1 MLEKLTHRIERGDY
15 PSRKLLSRLYR
26 WISRAGEHYEGELS
40 APTRYPF
47 FWILD
52 RMLSRVTIAQEDVET
67 LKDLSTR
74 GIVVYSLKNR
84 SQLNCL
90 IIRSLLAG
98 NDIDPPAY
106 CHGTGMLLWQPYR
119 KAIRTLVSRI
129 INNPYRNK
137 YLKRITTEGKSSLI
151 YVRGSA
157 HVSSPYPK
165 DPLLQLIE
173 AQPEMTAP
181 VFLVP
186 QLVVYGR
193 RREREVRSFMEILFG
208 PSDNPGPVRRS
219 VLFFRFSRKA
229 AVISCKPIDLQQ
241 FMAENRNASPGILS
255 NLLRQEIT
263 SRINAERRSILG
275 PLLKSRDEIV
285 GQVLRDVEMVR
296 VMQEIAEEEGSE
308 LQDVVRKASRY
319 LHEIAADY
327 RDSYIAV
334 LDRILTWV
342 WNNIYD
348 GVVIDREGLAKI
360 REISK
365 KMPFV
370 IVPCHRS
377 HIDYLLIHYIFYY
390 NNIQLPFIAAGN
402 NLLVWPIGHIFRRS
416 GAFFLR
422 RTFAGNRLYAQ
433 VFEKYIKVL
442 LQEGHP
448 LEFFIEGGRSRTGK
462 MVMPKYGLLSMVI
475 QAYREKACDDIAI
488 IPVYIGYDK
497 VIEEKSYLQELGGGV
512 KKKESTAG
520 IVKSS
525 RVLKKRYGRVY
536 LNIGEPIQ
544 IKEYLDRADPSIE
557 ERTTEERQSLYRK
570 MGYEIAH
577 RINDVSVVTPFA
589 LVAAALLGHYR
600 RGIAHDDL
608 RSIIDE
614 LHDYLEHRKVCFS
627 STFAGI
633 DYAITEAL
641 NFFESSGNI
650 SKMGIDEDDEPDEEF
665 AEIIYSVESGRRMGL
680 EYYKNTILHF
690 FLPISFV
697 AASILSSDEDTIL
710 LSRVMEDYRFLKRLF
725 WNEFIFDDESDDL
738 EEIRETL
745 LYLAD
750 RGMVA
755 RDHFF
760 DETSRLIITG
770 RGRISLAPFAGLIQ
784 NYIESYW
791 IVLRGSSYLKNKE
804 RSDRDLLRKTH
815 KLGMKMYKKG
825 EIAREEALSPPNYQ
839 GALRFLNDAGVVT
852 VSSGSVEGGRKREKK
867 RETKTVV
874 LNEDRS
880 RLETIRQKLFKF
892 VSPR

>member
-1 MLEKLTHRIERGDY
+1 MLNNTMRPMGQTD
-15 PSRKLLSRLYR
+15 PVRKLLSRLR
-26 WISRAGEHYEGELS
+26 QWIGRAGEHYEGELY
-40 APTRYPF
+40 APTRYPL
-47 FWILD
+47 FWLLD
-52 RMLSRVTIAQEDVET
+52 RILSRVTMAEEDVEA
-67 LKDLSTR
+67 LKDLSAR
-74 GIVVYSLKNR
+74 GVVVYSLKNR

-90 IIRSLLAG
+90 IIRSLLSRNG
-98 NDIDPPAY
+98 LDRPVY
-106 CHGTGMLLWQPYR
+106 CHGTSMLLWQPYR
-119 KAIRTLVSRI
+119 KAFRTLLSRI
-129 INNPYRNK
+129 VNNPYKNK
-137 YLKRITTEGKSSLI
+137 YLKRITMEGKNSLL
-151 YVRGSA
+151 YARGSA
-157 HVSSPYPK
+157 YVSSPYPK
-165 DPLLQLIE
+165 DPFLQLIE
-173 AQPEMTAP
+173 AQSEMEAP

-193 RREREVRSFMEILFG
+193 RREREERSFMEILFG
-208 PSDNPGPVRRS
+208 PSDNPGPVRRF

-241 FMAENRNASPGILS
+241 FLAENRDASPGILS
-255 NLLRQEIT
+255 NLLRQEII
-263 SRINAERRSILG
+263 SRVNAERRSLLG

-296 VMQEIAEEEGSE
+296 VMKEIADEEGRE
-308 LQDVVRKASRY
+308 LQEVVRKASSY

-327 RDSYIAV
+327 HDSYIAV
-334 LDRILTWV
+334 MDRILTWI

-348 GVVIDREGLAKI
+348 GIVIDREGLAKI

-402 NLLVWPIGHIFRRS
+402 NLLIWPIGHIFRRS

-488 IPVYIGYDK
+488 IPVYIGYDR
-497 VIEEKSYLQELGGGV
+497 VIEEKSYLQELGGRV
-512 KKKESTAG
+512 KKKETTVD
-520 IVKSS
+520 IVKSG

-536 LNIGEPIQ
+536 LNVGEPIQ
-544 IKEYLDRADPSIE
+544 IKEYLDRTVPSIE

-600 RGIAHDDL
+600 RGIAYDDL
-608 RSIIDE
+608 RSVIDE

-633 DYAITEAL
+633 EYAINEAL

-650 SKMGIDEDDEPDEEF
+650 SKLGIDEDDEPDEEF
-665 AEIIYSVESGRRMGL
+665 VEVIYSVESERRMGL

-690 FLPISFV
+690 FLPLSFV
-697 AASILSSDEDTIL
+697 AASILSSDEDTIP
-710 LSRVMEDYRFLKRLF
+710 LSRIVEDYRFLKTLF
-725 WNEFIFDDESDDL
+725 WNEFIFNDESDDL

-745 LYLAD
+745 FYLAD
-750 RGMVA
+750 RGMIA
-755 RDHFF
+755 RDHYY
-760 DETSRLIITG
+760 DESTRLVVTG

-804 RSDRDLLRKTH
+804 RSERDLLKKTH
-815 KLGMKMYKKG
+815 KLGIKMYKKG
-825 EIAREEALSPPNYQ
+825 EITREEALSQPNYQ

-852 VSSGSVEGGRKREKK
+852 VSLGSTEGTRKREKK
-867 RETKTVV
+867 RETKTVT

-880 RLETIRQKLFKF
+880 QLEMIRQKLFKF